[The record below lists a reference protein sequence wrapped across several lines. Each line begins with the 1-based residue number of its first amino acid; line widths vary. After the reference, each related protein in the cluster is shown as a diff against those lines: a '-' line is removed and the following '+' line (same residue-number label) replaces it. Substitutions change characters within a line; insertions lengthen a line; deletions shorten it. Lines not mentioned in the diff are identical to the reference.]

1 MEEKA
6 GLRHGFSRALYQSIG
21 ENRVKVTSKDGVTGI
36 FTGEGQWLEG
46 DLYEADPELCI
57 WLSAKRIDASHRLS

>member
-1 MEEKA
+1 
-6 GLRHGFSRALYQSIG
+6 
-21 ENRVKVTSKDGVTGI
+21 VTSKDGVTGI